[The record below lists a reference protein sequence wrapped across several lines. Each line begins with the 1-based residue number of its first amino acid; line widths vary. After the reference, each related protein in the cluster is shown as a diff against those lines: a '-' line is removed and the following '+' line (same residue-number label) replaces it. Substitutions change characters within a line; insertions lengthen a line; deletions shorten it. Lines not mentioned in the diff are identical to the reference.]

1 MTADSVM
8 AQCQALGVRTMGL
21 EVDLT
26 DRAATEKYMAE
37 IAAELGSCD
46 SALFKKMS
54 DDHYSLTE
62 SLIAQRRNLACFE
75 PMLTPSINR
84 DRGRPRTSD
93 LGTRDPRPIRHV
105 RVHEAPKP
113 STLGIAPQP

>member
-1 MTADSVM
+1 MTADSFM
-8 AQCQALGVRTMGL
+8 AECQALGVRTMGL

-26 DRAATEKYMAE
+26 DRAATEEYMAQ
-37 IAAELGSCD
+37 IADEFSSCD
-46 SALFKKMS
+46 SAIFKRMS

-62 SLIAQRRNLACFE
+62 SLIAQRRNPACFE

-93 LGTRDPRPIRHV
+93 LGTKDPQPIRRV

-113 STLGIAPQP
+113 STLEISPQP